1 MPHAAN
7 LTNHNADNY
16 HTNASFVFSAAN
28 TAPVLGL
35 LQAKE
40 GEKIID
46 LGCGTGELTKGLKE
60 VVGEKGVVV
69 GVDSS
74 HDMLDKAAS
83 QSPSSIPYIQAD
95 IQNASAFAAA
105 HPEYHHAFDAVFTSA
120 TLHWCKD
127 SPEGVIELVRWL
139 LRPGGRFAFEF
150 GGFGNVCGI
159 RAALHHAVRARGIDP
174 IPLDPWY
181 FPTPRQYESVL
192 KAADFTPSNVH
203 LAPRPTPLPTSLE
216 GWLTTFA
223 RSSFLSSFSDTDA
236 ATIMQEVAE
245 IARVDNYWSVEN
257 PGMGVKGQE
266 GQEAQEEGWEVMYV
280 RLRGVAFA
288 PSA

>member
-1 MPHAAN
+1 MPYSAN
-7 LTNHNADNY
+7 LTNHNASNY
-16 HTNASFVFSAAN
+16 HTNASFVFSSAN

-74 HDMLDKAAS
+74 RDMLDKAAS
-83 QSPSSIPYIQAD
+83 QSPPSIPYLQAD
-95 IQNASAFAAA
+95 IQSRSSFAASY
-105 HPEYHHAFDAVFTSA
+105 PQYHHAFDAVFTSA

-127 SPEGVIELVRWL
+127 SPEGVVELVKWL
-139 LRPGGRFAFEF
+139 LIPGGRFVFEF

-159 RAALHHAVRARGIDP
+159 RAALHQVVRSRGIDP

-181 FPTPRQYESVL
+181 LPTPRQYESML
-192 KAADFTPSNVH
+192 KAANFTPSNVH
-203 LAPRPTPLPTSLE
+203 LAPRPTPLPTSLQ

-223 RSSFLSSFSDTDA
+223 RSSFLSTFDEKEASA
-236 ATIMQEVAE
+236 IMQEAAE
-245 IARVDNYWSVEN
+245 MARVDNYWSVDK

-266 GQEAQEEGWEVMYV
+266 GEEDGWEVMYV

-288 PSA
+288 PSG